1 MGLRVRVVLV
11 ILLLLAVMALAV
23 PLAMSLS
30 DRRTAALAAERD
42 RHLAALTDAAA
53 MPGIPLQP
61 LVDRYYEVYSE
72 GLLIVDA
79 DGRTLASRGLD
90 ISAPGARTAL
100 AHALVAAPVSPWS
113 RILPW
118 DGHRPLATSAIRRDG
133 ELTGAAVLAVDTST
147 AARDIAKG
155 WLWIGAGCLAFLLL
169 AAMVARTLT
178 RWVLRPLDGLERS
191 VAEMTEGIAGPPA
204 DVAGPPELRHFTSA
218 FNTMAQVVRASL
230 DRQRRLVAD
239 ASHQMRNPLAA
250 VRLRADNLEGYI
262 APGGRSAY
270 ESMTSELDRFENLL
284 QQLLRLARAEQ
295 VSGSRKVGLS
305 TVAAESTDLGD
316 VIAERLAF
324 WEPLATSNEQR
335 LCNGAACAAPS
346 VQVPRHEVEQLIDV
360 ALDNAV
366 RYAGPD
372 ATITVS
378 ATRADDT
385 YAELAISDSGAGL
398 PEDDLARAVSRF
410 WRGREDGT
418 GTGLGLA
425 IAAEIAEGHGGAIEV
440 HRAPE
445 GGLVIRYRLPAT
457 DASAT

>member
-1 MGLRVRVVLV
+1 MGLRVRIVLV
-11 ILLLLAVMALAV
+11 ILLLLAVVALAV
-23 PLAMSLS
+23 PLALSMS

-61 LVDRYYEVYSE
+61 LVDRYYDVYAE

-90 ISAPGARTAL
+90 ISTPGVQTA
-100 AHALVAAPVSPWS
+100 ADHALVAAPVSPWS

-118 DGHRPLATSAIRRDG
+118 DGRRPLATSAIRRDG
-133 ELTGAAVLAVDTST
+133 ELIGAAVLAVDTGPATS
-147 AARDIAKG
+147 DVAKG

-169 AAMVARTLT
+169 AAVVARMLT
-178 RWVLRPLDGLERS
+178 RWVLRPLDGLERA
-191 VAEMTEGIAGPPA
+191 VAEMTEGVAGPPA
-204 DVAGPPELRHFTSA
+204 NVAGPPELRHFTSA

-250 VRLRADNLEGYI
+250 VRLRADTLESYV
-262 APGGRSAY
+262 AEEGRSTY
-270 ESMTSELDRFENLL
+270 DSMTSELDRFENLL

-305 TVAAESTDLGD
+305 TAAAEVADLGD
-316 VIAERLAF
+316 VIAERLTF
-324 WEPLATSNEQR
+324 WEPLAAENEQR
-335 LCNGAACAAPS
+335 LCNRSDPVGLA
-346 VQVPRHEVEQLIDV
+346 VQVPRHEVEQLLDV

-366 RYAGPD
+366 RYAGSD

-378 ATRADDT
+378 AARVDNASV
-385 YAELAISDSGAGL
+385 ELAISDTGSGL
-398 PEDDLARAVSRF
+398 PEEDLPRAASRF
-410 WRGREDGT
+410 WRGRDSGS

-425 IAAEIAEGHGGAIEV
+425 IASEIAQGHGGRIEV
-440 HRAPE
+440 HRARE
-445 GGLVIRYRLPAT
+445 GGLLIRYVLPAT
-457 DASAT
+457 DEPAS

>member
-1 MGLRVRVVLV
+1 MGLRVRIVLV

-23 PLAMSLS
+23 PLALSLS

-61 LVDRYYEVYSE
+61 LVDRYYDVYSE
-72 GLLIVDA
+72 GLLIADA

-90 ISAPGARTAL
+90 LSAPGAETAL
-100 AHALVAAPVSPWS
+100 YHALVAAPVSPWN

-133 ELTGAAVLAVDTST
+133 ELVGAAVLAVDTGT
-147 AARDIAKG
+147 AARDVAKG

-169 AAMVARTLT
+169 AAVVARALT
-178 RWVLRPLDGLERS
+178 RWVLRPLDGLERA
-191 VAEMTEGIAGPPA
+191 VAEMTEGVAGPPA

-230 DRQRRLVAD
+230 DRQRQLVAD

-250 VRLRADNLEGYI
+250 VRLRADSLESYVV
-262 APGGRSAY
+262 PEGRSTY
-270 ESMTSELDRFENLL
+270 DSMTSELDRFENLL

-305 TVAAESTDLGD
+305 NGAAENTDLGD
-316 VIAERLAF
+316 VIAERLRF
-324 WEPLATSNEQR
+324 WETLAARNEQR
-335 LCNGAACAAPS
+335 LCNRAGRIGPP
-346 VQVPRHEVEQLIDV
+346 VQVPRHEVEQLLDV

-385 YAELAISDSGAGL
+385 CVEMAISDSGTGL
-398 PEDDLARAVSRF
+398 PDEDLSQAASRF
-410 WRGREDGT
+410 WRGRDDGT

-425 IAAEIAEGHGGAIEV
+425 IAAEIVQGHGGAIEV

-445 GGLVIRYRLPAT
+445 GGLLIRYRLPAT
-457 DASAT
+457 DASAS